1 MEDRTSPCRGPTE
14 PAPRVGRVFSPLDD
28 ELGLLPGN
36 LAPRQHEH
44 VVHLASWMPFAW
56 AARMLE
62 QLLGVQVS
70 EETVRR
76 LTEQAGASVA
86 AAQTAQ
92 AKAPMQEEAQG
103 KTDPARLAI
112 SADGACVPLLHGEW
126 AEVRTVAIGEVEER
140 CTAEGEHE
148 IHVGQVSYFSRLTDA
163 ETFADLAEVEMRRR
177 KVIQAEQV
185 CAVTDG
191 ADWLQGFIDLHR
203 SDAVRI
209 LDFPHAAEHVSDLLE
224 ALEKMGH
231 HFPVQMLER
240 CLHVLKHRGPGP
252 LFRMSQHLPPDL
264 TELTSVREHLGY
276 LRKREGLMQYPQ
288 FRRQGWPIG
297 SGMVESAN
305 KLVVEAR
312 LKGAGMHWERSHV
325 NPLLALR
332 NGACNQR
339 WQETWRLAVAHQHA
353 QHVQSRTTRAE
364 QRKQAKLSS
373 AGPLPVESLAPACHH
388 APTQKTPARLP
399 PTPAATLPGSCRPSA
414 HHPWKRGRACT
425 PKAVAKI

>member
-1 MEDRTSPCRGPTE
+1 M
-14 PAPRVGRVFSPLDD
+14 GRVFFPLDD

-36 LAPRQHEH
+36 LAPRQQEH

-56 AARMLE
+56 AARMLD

-76 LTEQAGASVA
+76 LTEQAGARVV

-92 AKAPMQEEAQG
+92 ATTPLQEEQPGQG
-103 KTDPARLAI
+103 IPARLVM

-140 CTAEGEHE
+140 CTADGEHE

-209 LDFPHAAEHVSDLLE
+209 LDFPHAAEHLSNLLE
-224 ALEKMGH
+224 AVEKMGH
-231 HFPVQMLER
+231 PFPTQTLER
-240 CLHVLKHRGPGP
+240 CLHVLKHRGPRP
-252 LFRMSQHLPPDL
+252 LLRMSQHVPPEL
-264 TELTSVREHLGY
+264 TELASVREHLGY
-276 LRKREGLMQYPQ
+276 LRKRERLMQYPQ
-288 FRRQGWPIG
+288 FRHQGWPIG

-305 KLVVEAR
+305 KLVVQAR

-325 NPLLALR
+325 NPVLALR
-332 NGACNQR
+332 NGVCNQR
-339 WQETWRLAVAHQHA
+339 WQETWQLAVAHQHS

-373 AGPLPVESLAPACHH
+373 NASVLVESSSAASQLPLEQKAPRM
-388 APTQKTPARLP
+388 PPA
-399 PTPAATLPGSCRPSA
+399 PAATLPGSCRPSV
-414 HHPWKRGRACT
+414 HHPWKRSPACAT
-425 PKAVAKI
+425 KWFAKI

>member
-1 MEDRTSPCRGPTE
+1 MEDKASPCRERTE
-14 PAPRVGRVFSPLDD
+14 RAPGVGRVFFPLDD

-56 AARMLE
+56 AARMLDH
-62 QLLGVQVS
+62 LLGVQVS

-76 LTEQAGASVA
+76 LTEQVGARVE

-92 AKAPMQEEAQG
+92 AKAPLQEEPQA
-103 KTDPARLAI
+103 KAVPTRLVM

-126 AEVRTVAIGEVEER
+126 AEVRTVAIGEVEEGH
-140 CTAEGEHE
+140 TAEGEHA
-148 IHVGQVSYFSRLTDA
+148 IHVGQLSYFSRLTDA

-224 ALEKMGH
+224 ALEKLGH
-231 HFPVQMLER
+231 HFPAQTLER
-240 CLHVLKHRGPGP
+240 CLHILKHRGPSP
-252 LFRMSQHLPPDL
+252 LLRMSQCLPSAL
-264 TELTSVREHLGY
+264 AELASVREHLGY
-276 LRKREGLMQYPQ
+276 LRKREALMQYPQ

-312 LKGAGMHWERSHV
+312 LKGAGMHWERHHV

-332 NGACNQR
+332 NGVCNQR
-339 WQETWRLAVAHQHA
+339 WQETWQVAVAHQHS
-353 QHVQSRTTRAE
+353 QQLQRRTTRVE
-364 QRKQAKLSS
+364 HRKQAQLSS
-373 AGPLPVESLAPACHH
+373 GDPVPVESASSASPAAPEQK
-388 APTQKTPARLP
+388 APPRVPPA
-399 PTPAATLPGSCRPSA
+399 PAATLPGSCRPSA
-414 HHPWKRGRACT
+414 HHPWKRGRACA
-425 PKAVAKI
+425 PRVGAKM

>member
-1 MEDRTSPCRGPTE
+1 MEH
-14 PAPRVGRVFSPLDD
+14 AQHVGRVFFPLDE

-44 VVHLASWMPFAW
+44 LVHLASWMPFAW
-56 AARMLE
+56 AVQMLE
-62 QLLGVQVS
+62 HLLGVQVS

-76 LTEQAGASVA
+76 LTEQAGAQVEA
-86 AAQTAQ
+86 VQTAQ
-92 AKAPMQEEAQG
+92 AKEPLQEEPQEQ
-103 KTDPARLAI
+103 TSSTHLAI

-140 CTAEGEHE
+140 CTAEGEHQ

-191 ADWLQGFIDLHR
+191 ADWLQGFVDLHR

-209 LDFPHAAEHVSDLLE
+209 LDFPHAAEHVSDLLH
-224 ALEKMGH
+224 ALEQMGH
-231 HFPVQMLER
+231 HFPAQMLER
-240 CLHVLKHRGPGP
+240 CLHVLKHRGPDP
-252 LFRMSQHLPPDL
+252 LLRMSQRLSSDL
-264 TELTSVREHLGY
+264 TELAGVREHLGY
-276 LRKREGLMQYPQ
+276 LRKRQGLMQYPQ

-332 NGACNQR
+332 NGVCNQR
-339 WQETWRLAVAHQHA
+339 WQETWHLAVAHQHA
-353 QHVQSRTTRAE
+353 QQRQCRTARAE
-364 QRKQAKLSS
+364 QRKQAQLSS
-373 AGPLPVESLAPACHH
+373 PAPLPVESSSAAPS
-388 APTQKTPARLP
+388 APLEEKASRMLP
-399 PTPAATLPGSCRPSA
+399 VPAATLPGSCRPSA
-414 HHPWKRGRACT
+414 HHPWKRGPACVT
-425 PKAVAKI
+425 KRFAKL

>member
-1 MEDRTSPCRGPTE
+1 MEH
-14 PAPRVGRVFSPLDD
+14 APDVGRVFFPLDD

-36 LAPRQHEH
+36 LAPRQQEH
-44 VVHLASWMPFAW
+44 AVHLATWMPFAW
-56 AARMLE
+56 AARMLDH
-62 QLLGVQVS
+62 LLGVQVS

-76 LTEQAGASVA
+76 LTEQAGARVA
-86 AAQTAQ
+86 AAQTVQ
-92 AKAPMQEEAQG
+92 AKTPLQEEPQG
-103 KTDPARLAI
+103 QVVPTRLAI

-140 CTAEGEHE
+140 CAADGEQE

-177 KVIQAEQV
+177 KVIQAEHV

-203 SDAVRI
+203 CDALRI
-209 LDFPHAAEHVSDLLE
+209 LDFPHAAEHLSALLE
-224 ALEKMGH
+224 ALEKIGH
-231 HFPVQMLER
+231 HFPTQMLER
-240 CLHVLKHRGPGP
+240 CLHVLKHRGPRP
-252 LFRMSQHLPPDL
+252 LLRMSQGLSPDVL
-264 TELTSVREHLGY
+264 ELASVREHLGY

-332 NGACNQR
+332 NGVCNQR
-339 WQETWRLAVAHQHA
+339 WQETWQLAAAHQHSF
-353 QHVQSRTTRAE
+353 QVQRRTTRAE
-364 QRKQAKLSS
+364 QRKQVALSS
-373 AGPLPVESLAPACHH
+373 ADPLPVESLAPASQA
-388 APTQKTPARLP
+388 APVQHTPSHMP
-399 PTPAATLPGSCRPSA
+399 PALAATLPGSCRPSA
-414 HHPWKRGRACT
+414 YHPWKRGRACV
-425 PKAVAKI
+425 PKVLAKM